1 MFLKLARDFACSFSC
16 TFYVIFY
23 KKSSFKGFIRKKNTS
38 TENVGEV
45 GWGGGGGGSGNT
57 PSVLPA
63 PEVLESYE
71 QTKPN

>member
-38 TENVGEV
+38 TENFGEV
-45 GWGGGGGGSGNT
+45 GGRGGSGNT